1 MSVLLEVCV
10 DDIAGLDAAQQ
21 GGADRIELCSSLGCG
36 GLTPSAGLMA
46 EAATRNLP
54 VIALIRPRSG
64 GFVYSEAEARIM
76 LRDIALAAE
85 LGLAGVAI
93 GALTPERQLDRPQ
106 LERLIRA
113 ADGRLQLTLHR
124 AFDLVRDPGAALEV
138 AIALGFQRV
147 LTSGGAPSAMAGCAQ
162 LAALV
167 RQSQGRI
174 RILAGSGIRPDNVA
188 ALLAA
193 SGVHEVHASCRM
205 PASEAPAA
213 ELLEFG
219 FCEALVRVTS
229 SDEVQALRRQLHLR
243 QEIRE

>member
-10 DDIAGLDAAQQ
+10 DDIAGLEAAQQ

-76 LRDIALAAE
+76 LQDIALAAE

-93 GALTPERQLDRPQ
+93 GALTPERQLDRPL
-106 LERLIRA
+106 LERLIHA

-147 LTSGGAPSAMAGCAQ
+147 LTSGGAPTAAAGAAQ
-162 LAALV
+162 LATLV
-167 RQSQGRI
+167 SQSQDRI
-174 RILAGSGIRPDNVA
+174 RILAGSGIRPDKVA

-193 SGVHEVHASCRM
+193 TGVHEVHASCRL
-205 PASEAPAA
+205 PASETPAA

-219 FCEALVRVTS
+219 FSEAWSRQTSAEEVRAMQQQIS
-229 SDEVQALRRQLHLR
+229 S
-243 QEIRE
+243 QENRI

>member
-21 GGADRIELCSSLGCG
+21 GGADRVELCSSLGCG

-76 LRDIALAAE
+76 LQDIALAAE

-93 GALTPERQLDRPQ
+93 GALTPERQLDRPL
-106 LERLIRA
+106 LERLIRV

-147 LTSGGAPSAMAGCAQ
+147 LTSGGASSAWAGSAQ

-174 RILAGSGIRPDNVA
+174 RILAGSGIRPDKVA

-193 SGVHEVHASCRM
+193 TGVHEVHASCRL

-219 FCEALVRVTS
+219 FSEALSRQTSAEEVRAMQQQIS
-229 SDEVQALRRQLHLR
+229 I
-243 QEIRE
+243 QEDRI

>member
-1 MSVLLEVCV
+1 
-10 DDIAGLDAAQQ
+10 
-21 GGADRIELCSSLGCG
+21 
-36 GLTPSAGLMA
+36 LMA
-46 EAATRNLP
+46 EAATRSLP

-64 GFVYSEAEARIM
+64 GFVYSEAEARVM

-93 GALTPERQLDRPQ
+93 GALTTERQLDRPL

-113 ADGRLQLTLHR
+113 ADGHLQLTLHR
-124 AFDLVRDPGAALEV
+124 AFDLVREPSAALET

-147 LTSGGAPSAMAGCAQ
+147 LTSGGAPSAWAGCAQ

-167 RQSQGRI
+167 RQSQCRI
-174 RILAGSGIRPDNVA
+174 RILAGSGIRPDKVA

-193 SGVHEVHASCRM
+193 TGAHEVHASCRL

-219 FCEALVRVTS
+219 FCEALSRQTSAEEVRAMQQQIS
-229 SDEVQALRRQLHLR
+229 S
-243 QEIRE
+243 QEGGI